1 MFISG
6 NSAIWSNDD
15 MMFLYRSFML
25 VMFVLLWWLLK
36 IKLNFGFGRWFS
48 FSDFQSPCLF
58 SVEYICGH
66 ALPTVSVAV
75 DCSFWDGLIFR
86 GYVNFSGVYSFS
98 LGRHFLHL
106 RTSTTTPWS
115 FFLRWIFLGHNEITY
130 KPSLCHCLIF
140 FLEDAFLRRHAFW
153 LQEMSRCNS
162 WSFGWSTRAPVME
175 NHHVPRNFQKYGFI

>member
-130 KPSLCHCLIF
+130 KPSLCHCLF
-140 FLEDAFLRRHAFW
+140 FFWKMPSWDVMRFGCKKCRDATLEVSAEAPGHQW
-153 LQEMSRCNS
+153 WKIITSPETSR
-162 WSFGWSTRAPVME
+162 
-175 NHHVPRNFQKYGFI
+175 KYGFI

>member
-1 MFISG
+1 MFNFCQGGICYCSFLWGVVKMTCFQMFLRFCKGMFISG

-36 IKLNFGFGRWFS
+36 IKLKALDLEDDFPFVIFS
-48 FSDFQSPCLF
+48 LHVCFRLSIFVAMLYLQYLLLLIVCS
-58 SVEYICGH
+58 
-66 ALPTVSVAV
+66 LPSLKLSNIGLWKSMN
-75 DCSFWDGLIFR
+75 SFWDGLIFR

-115 FFLRWIFLGHNEITY
+115 FFLRWIFLG
-130 KPSLCHCLIF
+130 
-140 FLEDAFLRRHAFW
+140 A
-153 LQEMSRCNS
+153 
-162 WSFGWSTRAPVME
+162 
-175 NHHVPRNFQKYGFI
+175 